1 MKKEQQSQW
10 PNSNQLFCVPWGRR
24 RVIIELMSRALG
36 QVLLIVEGNEWML
49 VPLDEIKLKRI
60 GSFPRL
66 FPISTALNVI

>member
-24 RVIIELMSRALG
+24 RVITELMSRALG
-36 QVLLIVEGNEWML
+36 QVFLIVKGKEVMIL
-49 VPLDEIKLKRI
+49 PLDEIKLKRI

-66 FPISTALNVI
+66 FPISTASNVI